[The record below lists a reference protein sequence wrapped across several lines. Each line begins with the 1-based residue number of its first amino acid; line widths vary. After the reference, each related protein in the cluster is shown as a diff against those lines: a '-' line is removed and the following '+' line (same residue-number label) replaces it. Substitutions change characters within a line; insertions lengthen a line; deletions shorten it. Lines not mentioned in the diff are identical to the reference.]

1 MKRFIVFL
9 LFVLFPIG
17 VNALEPNYIIEDL
30 TIESKITEDG
40 SLSVVEKITLT
51 GDFNGFERDL
61 GYKGNYNLYDPK
73 TLKLGRVSD
82 TNKSFESV
90 YSANLGDSYVYTT
103 TDDGKVLYV
112 KMYNYTEGD
121 TKTFQLEYTLNGL
134 VVSHKD
140 VAELYYTFIGSKM
153 DSDITNVKITIE
165 LPAVDQTLRA
175 WAHGP
180 LTGTIELKENKKVVA
195 TISPLYANNLLD
207 IRMVFS
213 NSLVP
218 LATKISNK
226 DALTTILMEEEERA
240 NEANQQ
246 RSSALLYMQIASN
259 LMYIWS
265 SLALFIFIYTYFKYD
280 KEKKSEFNLEYFR
293 ELPATYGPEVVEYLM
308 KKKITTLSFSA
319 TILNIIRKG
328 YLKVEEDSGGKNKE
342 YVLVMNEAKPN
353 EELTEIETFVYNYLL
368 NDLGDGKRLRLN
380 VLKRISHSN
389 SEAQDFVDHYN
400 TWEGMAKMNAVYE
413 DFYENNIKYKVF
425 VFLFITIGIGMIWA
439 FGIYLGLNGLPIIL
453 AISLVISLGIYIT
466 LFTKRTPRG
475 TEDYSRWKAFKKFLE
490 HFGRF
495 DERILPEIVLWEHF
509 LVYATALG
517 IARKVAKEM
526 KIKIEKMG
534 VDQTLLP
541 NYNMLYLHSTFAN
554 TLTHSIGTARAES
567 MSQIASSKTSSGGG
581 FGGGFSGGG
590 GFGGG
595 GTGGGGRGF

>member
-9 LFVLFPIG
+9 LFVLFPMG
-17 VNALEPNYIIEDL
+17 VNALEPNYIIDDL

-40 SLSVVEKITLT
+40 SLLVVEKITLT

-61 GYKGNYNLYDPK
+61 GYKGNYPLYDPK
-73 TLKLGRVSD
+73 TLILGTVSD
-82 TNKSFESV
+82 TNKTFESV
-90 YSANLGDSYVYTT
+90 YSADLGDSYVYTT

-112 KMYNYTEGD
+112 KMYNYTEGG

-153 DSDITNVKITIE
+153 DSDINNVKITIE

-180 LTGTIELKENKKVVA
+180 LSGTIELKEHKKVVA

-218 LATKISNK
+218 LATKTSNK

-246 RSSALLYMQIASN
+246 RSNALLYMQITSN

-308 KKKITTLSFSA
+308 KKNITSLSFSA

-328 YLKVEEDSGGKNKE
+328 YLKVEENPNGKNKD
-342 YVLVMNEAKPN
+342 YVLVMNEVKLK
-353 EELTEIETFVYNYLL
+353 EELTEIEAFLYKYLL
-368 NDLGDGKRLRLN
+368 NDLGDGKRLPLN
-380 VLKRISHSN
+380 VLKRISHST

-425 VFLFITIGIGMIWA
+425 VFLFIAIGIGMIWV
-439 FGIYLGLNGLPIIL
+439 FGIYFGLSGLPIIL
-453 AISLVISLGIYIT
+453 AILLAISLGIYIT

-475 TEDYSRWKAFKKFLE
+475 TEEYSRWKAFKKFLE

-495 DERILPEIVLWEHF
+495 DERVLPEIVLWEHF

-517 IARKVAKEM
+517 IARQVAKEM

-567 MSQIASSKTSSGGG
+567 MSQIASSKASSGGG

-595 GTGGGGRGF
+595 GSGGGGRGF